1 MVTMFFVLKFSLNE
15 SLFVHVTQAEQMSLT
30 TFFSLKKKSMQQP
43 QRSTASVKKI
53 YENQTSYQTSQDL
66 FWHQY
71 QWRFAEALQ
80 SPSTGQNTPQD
91 FYNDIQ
97 VG

>member
-53 YENQTSYQTSQDL
+53 Y
-66 FWHQY
+66 
-71 QWRFAEALQ
+71 
-80 SPSTGQNTPQD
+80 
-91 FYNDIQ
+91 
-97 VG
+97 

>member
-30 TFFSLKKKSMQQP
+30 TFFSLKKKSNNLQQP

-53 YENQTSYQTSQDL
+53 Y
-66 FWHQY
+66 
-71 QWRFAEALQ
+71 
-80 SPSTGQNTPQD
+80 
-91 FYNDIQ
+91 
-97 VG
+97 